1 MKKYFKI
8 CTLILVFMMVFA
20 FPISATTKN
29 SSVEPGNGLE
39 NHKLEDNEDI
49 DEETEDDIKSEND
62 TDDDEDVDVDDEN
75 DENDENDDTNLN
87 KHEWV
92 NEKNSLKK
100 DKEIV
105 ADKLELLEEEY
116 EEALECNNT
125 ELADI
130 LKAEITAIKS
140 QISEINEKL
149 HQIRVFYKG
158 EEIKND
164 VAPVIKE
171 GRVLIP
177 LRALAEIIGAEVA
190 WNQETKSITLTKED
204 KVIEIVIGDKFFE
217 INGNKVEID
226 VPAQL
231 INNRTVVPVR
241 FISENLNHQVN
252 WDADNESVDID

>member
-29 SSVEPGNGLE
+29 STVESVKGLE

-62 TDDDEDVDVDDEN
+62 IDDEDVDVD
-75 DENDENDDTNLN
+75 DENDDTNLN

-100 DKEIV
+100 DREII

-130 LKAEITAIKS
+130 LKVEITAIKS

>member
-8 CTLILVFMMVFA
+8 CTLILAFMMVFA

-29 SSVEPGNGLE
+29 STVESVKGLE

-62 TDDDEDVDVDDEN
+62 IDDEDVDVD
-75 DENDENDDTNLN
+75 DENDDTNLN

-100 DKEIV
+100 DREII

-130 LKAEITAIKS
+130 LKSEITAIKS